1 MTSYDGTLV
10 WFDNMVKLEKKA
22 TLILILCFDGGR
34 RERSEGE

>member
-22 TLILILCFDGGR
+22 ILTLMTYLDGGR